1 MNGQP
6 MTKTGFSLS
15 RPRRK
20 PFPALLGAL
29 ALLATACGE
38 EQSSRPA
45 APKDG
50 QTTRDELSAE
60 DLELAVWEPATP
72 PNVILIL
79 VDTLRAD
86 AVLDPKGLFDTPNL
100 DRLGAEGLVFQSVF
114 AHAPMTLPSHS
125 SLFSSRPPLVHGV
138 KNNWQDVP
146 DDLPLLAEWMEDHGY
161 QTRAVIS
168 LGTLNPPPKQAGLSR
183 GFQAYDI
190 DYWSIGRAEDTAT
203 RLEKALQERSR
214 KPLFLFAHFADPHE
228 PYNAHGDME
237 KWADMKVDGVQH
249 RRVKTSVMSQIEEEI
264 DLGPGEHEI
273 AMTADHLFRIRSFD
287 AYVGD
292 EPIEVTWV
300 DSEVMKR
307 QKEHHLKVTVPASDE
322 HPRVRLRYWVNDV
335 PHGKSKALRY
345 SQEVNYVD
353 QGIGRFLDDL
363 RAAGLY
369 DDSLILF
376 TSDHGETLGER
387 GPNGGFYGHVEYL
400 TDEEIHVPFLV
411 KLPAGDPRGPL
422 LARSLDRQV
431 SHVDVTPTVLDL
443 VGLPPLPGQTGTS
456 LLSPHTSTHI
466 AETYRPEA
474 KKSQIAL
481 RDEHY
486 KMIYDIDE
494 DSFVMYDLTSD
505 PGETTDVFAA
515 AERERPDWAARLQV
529 LGSGGTLTPGEED
542 SARRAELEKLGY
554 GGDTD

>member
-1 MNGQP
+1 
-6 MTKTGFSLS
+6 MTQTGSSLP
-15 RPRRK
+15 RPRRNS
-20 PFPALLGAL
+20 FPVLLGTL
-29 ALLATACGE
+29 VLLATSCSE
-38 EQSSRPA
+38 ERPS
-45 APKDG
+45 APPARDDG
-50 QTTRDELSAE
+50 QASRDELSEA
-60 DLELAVWEPATP
+60 DAQLAAWEPATP

-86 AVLDPKGLFDTPNL
+86 AVLDPKGLFDTPSL
-100 DRLGAEGLVFQSVF
+100 DRLGADGLVFQSVF

-138 KNNWQDVP
+138 KNNWQEVP
-146 DDLPLLAEWMEDHGY
+146 GDLPLLAEWMEGHGY
-161 QTRAVIS
+161 QTHAVIS

-183 GFQAYDI
+183 GFESYDI

-203 RLEKALQERSR
+203 RLQKTLQGRSK

-237 KWADMKVDGVQH
+237 KWADMRIDGAEH
-249 RRVKTSVMSQIEEEI
+249 RRVKTSVMSQIEEEV
-264 DLGPGEHEI
+264 DLAPGVHEI

-292 EPIEVTWV
+292 EPIEIAWV
-300 DSEVMKR
+300 DSELMKR
-307 QKEHHLKVTVPASDE
+307 QKEHHLTITVPASDE

-345 SQEVNYVD
+345 SQEVHYAD
-353 QGIGRFLDDL
+353 ASIGRFLDDL

-411 KLPAGDPRGPL
+411 KLPTGDPRGPL

-431 SHVDVTPTVLDL
+431 SHVDVTPTILDL
-443 VGLPPLPGQTGTS
+443 VGLPPLPGQVGIS
-456 LLSPHTSTHI
+456 LLSPHTSTHL
-466 AETYRPEA
+466 AETHRPEA
-474 KKSQIAL
+474 KKSQMAL

-494 DSFVMYDLTSD
+494 GSFVMYDLTKD
-505 PGETTDVFAA
+505 PGETTDVFAT
-515 AERERPDWAARLQV
+515 AERQRPDWAARLQS
-529 LGSGGTLTPGEED
+529 LGSGDVLAPGEED
-542 SARRAELEKLGY
+542 AARRAELEKLGY
-554 GGDTD
+554 GGDAD